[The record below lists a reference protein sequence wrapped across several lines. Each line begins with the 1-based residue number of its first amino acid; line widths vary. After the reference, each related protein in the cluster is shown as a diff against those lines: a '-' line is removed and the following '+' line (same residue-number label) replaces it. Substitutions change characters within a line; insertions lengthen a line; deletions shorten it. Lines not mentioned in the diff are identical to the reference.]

1 MVKRLQRY
9 KYENVN
15 GNNKIIGVVAFDG
28 ETFDI
33 FKKKY
38 EIKSEINETA
48 IFYNNKIIIR
58 VDFVDSDME
67 KLLKKL
73 NKV

>member
-9 KYENVN
+9 KYENVE

-38 EIKSEINETA
+38 EIKNKINETA